1 MSWIPNISNIDG
13 PRYLALAGAIAS
25 AIDGGDLLP
34 GAQLPPQRDL
44 ARELGVTVGTVGRA
58 YALAKSRRLV
68 TGEVGRGTF
77 VRGAA
82 SDDTGG
88 NVMPKPPERN
98 TVDLV
103 CYRSPVTGL
112 REMLVKALD
121 YSGEASK
128 LHVNSYAPNSGFLS
142 HRIAGAA
149 WIARAGFVVPPEQ
162 VILVNGAQQ
171 GISVALAGLCAR
183 GETVLAESLTY
194 SGLRA
199 IAGLLGLQLH
209 GVAIDDKGM
218 LPEELEA
225 ACDRVVD
232 ARVIYLQP
240 TLHNP
245 TTATMPL
252 QRRQQIAEI
261 IRRRGL
267 TLIEDGAGASVL
279 NGDRP
284 PALSSLVPERCCY
297 ITSVSKSISPSL
309 RLGYIGCAAHLHERI
324 ASTFQAMSL
333 AVSPLVAE
341 MVTGMIDGGMAERIA
356 RQTLTELGRRQDV
369 AKGVFAGY
377 PVRSDRAASFI
388 WISLPAGW
396 ESNEFVVEAQRR
408 GISVV
413 SADHFVVNRAS
424 RPQAIRVRLCPNV
437 GLDVLKGALE
447 ATVAIMCSNPPLNA
461 TVI

>member
-1 MSWIPNISNIDG
+1 MSWTPNISNIEG

-44 ARELGVTVGTVGRA
+44 ARDLGVTVGTVGRA

-82 SDDTGG
+82 NDDTGG

-183 GETVLAESLTY
+183 GETVL
-194 SGLRA
+194 RR
-199 IAGLLGLQLH
+199 
-209 GVAIDDKGM
+209 VAH
-218 LPEELEA
+218 LP
-225 ACDRVVD
+225 
-232 ARVIYLQP
+232 
-240 TLHNP
+240 
-245 TTATMPL
+245 
-252 QRRQQIAEI
+252 
-261 IRRRGL
+261 
-267 TLIEDGAGASVL
+267 
-279 NGDRP
+279 
-284 PALSSLVPERCCY
+284 
-297 ITSVSKSISPSL
+297 
-309 RLGYIGCAAHLHERI
+309 GCA
-324 ASTFQAMSL
+324 
-333 AVSPLVAE
+333 
-341 MVTGMIDGGMAERIA
+341 
-356 RQTLTELGRRQDV
+356 
-369 AKGVFAGY
+369 
-377 PVRSDRAASFI
+377 
-388 WISLPAGW
+388 
-396 ESNEFVVEAQRR
+396 
-408 GISVV
+408 
-413 SADHFVVNRAS
+413 
-424 RPQAIRVRLCPNV
+424 
-437 GLDVLKGALE
+437 
-447 ATVAIMCSNPPLNA
+447 
-461 TVI
+461 